1 MLGHYKQF
9 IITKMN
15 DELDNRI
22 IYGAMDAKR
31 GFSSSQEGCLGRGLG
46 IRFWWALGLPTPTAS
61 SLS

>member
-1 MLGHYKQF
+1 
-9 IITKMN
+9 MN

>member
-1 MLGHYKQF
+1 MLGHYGQF

-31 GFSSSQEGCLGRGLG
+31 GFSSQEGCLGRGLE
-46 IRFWWALGLPTPTAS
+46 IRFWLALGLPTPTAS